1 MASGSSVP
9 PAGDEGNRVTL
20 ALAPK
25 FTEPLAPDAAPI
37 TELHR
42 GNDGFVV
49 FQRRS
54 ATGQFESLF
63 SVRASEL
70 PELFPEFIAPHVEEE
85 SFYGINAVWLHP
97 GETRLRSRTER
108 RFAPAKWGASRL
120 RYLTACYIDL
130 DCYKLG
136 ITVGQCIGAC
146 IDAQERRAF
155 PPASIITRSGAG
167 VWLFWLL
174 REDDGNGPVRAWPER
189 SGTYRRIQRAL
200 HQEFSRL
207 GADGKALDPARIT
220 RVPGSLHR
228 KSGRR
233 VAYWL
238 QLDADGKP
246 FSYRLDELAV
256 SLGVRPTRYTPEV
269 RKAVNPVFRERGQRG
284 WDALNRSRLRKLLE
298 LFGMRGKI
306 KEGCRNH
313 AALLLAC
320 FLHRA
325 RVPDDELRSNVQRF
339 GREQCDPPLS
349 EAEIADAI
357 TKRKEF
363 RFADFT
369 IGEWLG
375 ITPEESASIGWPAS
389 GTRSLADDAT
399 LRNRSER
406 CSVRRELVRR
416 CIAESGGSV
425 PPLRY
430 LREWLEERMG
440 TAPST
445 HTLTVDLASLGVEN
459 PRRWRRTDSTPEL
472 FVSK

>member
-1 MASGSSVP
+1 MTL
-9 PAGDEGNRVTL
+9 TL
-20 ALAPK
+20 APQ
-25 FTEPLAPDAAPI
+25 FTEPLAPDAEPI
-37 TELHR
+37 IELHR
-42 GNDGFVV
+42 GNDGFVA
-49 FQRRS
+49 FQRRNAS
-54 ATGQFESLF
+54 GQFESLF

-85 SFYGINAVWLHP
+85 SFYGINSMWLRP
-97 GETRLRSRTER
+97 DEVRSRSQREPR
-108 RFAPAKWGASRL
+108 LPRAKWGTSRL
-120 RYLTACYIDL
+120 RWLTACYIDL

-146 IDAQERRAF
+146 IDAQERGLF

-167 VWLFWLL
+167 VWLLWML
-174 REDDGNGPVRAWPER
+174 REEDGSGPVRAWPER
-189 SGTYRRIQRAL
+189 ISTYRRIERKL
-200 HQEFSRL
+200 LDEFRML

-357 TKRKEF
+357 TKRKGL
-363 RFADFT
+363 RFTDYT

-375 ITPEESASIGWPAS
+375 ITPEESAAVGWPAA
-389 GTRSLADDAT
+389 GTRSLADDAN
-399 LRNRSER
+399 LRNQSER
-406 CSVRRELVRR
+406 RTVRRELLRQ
-416 CIAESGGSV
+416 CIREHGGSV
-425 PPLRY
+425 PTLRV
-430 LREWLEERMG
+430 LREMLEERTG
-440 TAPST
+440 TPPSIQ
-445 HTLTVDLASLGVEN
+445 TVKLDLASLGIEN